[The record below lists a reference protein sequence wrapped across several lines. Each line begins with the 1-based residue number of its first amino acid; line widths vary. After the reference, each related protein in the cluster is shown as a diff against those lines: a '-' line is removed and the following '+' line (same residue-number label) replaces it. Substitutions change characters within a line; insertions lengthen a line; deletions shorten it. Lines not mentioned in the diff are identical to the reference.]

1 VLFVEQHSVIETQ
14 KEIADMWIEES
25 TFDNIRCFEKVIL
38 RFSKQGD
45 KRKEP
50 YRWITLLG
58 ENGGGKST
66 TVQALALLLAG
77 PEGAQQLLT
86 RPSGWLRNEEQPGKI
101 SIRIHQGENDPGQ
114 YGEKKI
120 TNVFG
125 YTYFITGSKSL
136 TIRNKQYTEPAI
148 VENSERRLTWLRQNA
163 FTSKGKGWFAVG
175 YGAFRR
181 LTRSSQIIVPSLEPQ
196 ARFSNFITQFDE
208 DQPLAAFERWMV
220 YLDYRI
226 AKENDKEARRQK
238 DLGITA
244 INKVLPDHVF
254 FDSVTSEGRILFNI
268 RGEKVPTIALS
279 DGYRSVLAL
288 SGDIVWRLLLAFPE
302 SDDPLKEEGVVLIDE
317 LDIHLHPVWQ
327 RDIAL
332 WLQEQFPNI
341 QFIVATHS
349 PLVASGAG
357 PEALTYRFF
366 FKDDKALVEPI
377 ENIAAMNVDR
387 ILESAAFGLVSP
399 YSPQTQA
406 KIDQYDTLARK
417 KQRSKKEETEM
428 QLLLPFIKTARPF
441 GGSPQPGSLESKI
454 DQYLEKILS

>member
-1 VLFVEQHSVIETQ
+1 
-14 KEIADMWIEES
+14 MWTEEL
-25 TFDNIRCFEKVIL
+25 TLENIRCFDKIAL
-38 RFSKQGD
+38 RFSKKGD
-45 KRKEP
+45 KKGEP
-50 YRWITLLG
+50 YKWITLLG

-77 PEGAQQLLT
+77 PEGAQQLLS
-86 RPSGWLRNEEQPGKI
+86 RPIGWLRNEEQTGKI
-101 SIRIHQGENDPGQ
+101 SIRIHKGSNDPGQ
-114 YGEKKI
+114 LGDKKI
-120 TNVFG
+120 TSVFG
-125 YTYFITGSKSL
+125 YTYFITGSKPL
-136 TIRNKQYTEPAI
+136 TIRKKQYTEPSI
-148 VENSERRLTWLRQNA
+148 VENKERLLTWLRQNA
-163 FTSKGKGWFAVG
+163 LTSKGKGWFAVG

-208 DQPLAAFERWMV
+208 DQPLVAFERWMV

-226 AKENDKEARRQK
+226 AKGNDNEAKRQK
-238 DLGITA
+238 ELGITA
-244 INKVLPDHVF
+244 INKVLPDHVS

-268 RGEKVPTIALS
+268 GGGKVPTIALS

-288 SGDIVWRLLLAFPE
+288 AGDIVWRLLMAFPE

-357 PEALTYRFF
+357 PDALTYRFF
-366 FKDDKALVEPI
+366 FKEKEDKASVEQV
-377 ENIAAMNVDR
+377 EDIAAMNVDR
-387 ILESAAFGLVSP
+387 ILKSTAFGLVSP

-406 KIDQYDTLARK
+406 KLDKYDTLARK
-417 KQRSKKEETEM
+417 RTPTEKEKQEM
-428 QLLLPFIKTARPF
+428 QLLLPFMKTARPF
-441 GGSPQPGSLESKI
+441 GGPPQPGSLDSKI
-454 DQYLEKILS
+454 DQYLDKKLS